1 MAEYKVRWITENLA
15 AGYAPLSYADL
26 EAIKEQSIDTIVNLC
41 AEFCDFQEIERNTG
55 FEVYYLPIAD
65 ECSPDIEEMEKAFA
79 WLDEAVM
86 RGKKVLVHCRFG
98 IGRTSTFVTAY
109 LLRRGLS
116 LKDVSKKL
124 KGTLPTPPSYSQ
136 RRFLKKYAEKLSA
149 VKTR

>member
-86 RGKKVLVHCRFG
+86 RGKKVLVHCETGVRSH
-98 IGRTSTFVTAY
+98 IA
-109 LLRRGLS
+109 
-116 LKDVSKKL
+116 
-124 KGTLPTPPSYSQ
+124 PS
-136 RRFLKKYAEKLSA
+136 FLKWHGFDNGSRFRTGFVDNWLAFGD
-149 VKTR
+149 